1 MFTGFPE
8 ATIQFFLGLR
18 FNNNATY
25 FEEHK
30 EEYIRDVQA
39 PFYAFIEAMAPH
51 MREIDPSMEVRPAK
65 CLARIRRD
73 VRFTKDKSPF
83 RDHLW
88 LLFRR
93 AAEQREGSLMFWF
106 EVSPETTGW
115 GMGFWG
121 ENRPVFDLLRRRLAA
136 NPTAFQTVV
145 ESCKLNERGLVLGG
159 ESFKRLNVPEH
170 IPPNLTKWYTAKEI
184 YIHQSQTQLPWIYSP
199 DIVNRVAEDYAAM
212 LPLYKA
218 LHGLMEEVSNIP
230 DQM

>member
-8 ATIQFFLGLR
+8 ATIQFFLSLR
-18 FNNNATY
+18 FNNNISF

-30 EEYIRDVQA
+30 EEYLRDVQA
-39 PFYAFIEAMAPH
+39 PFYAFIEEMAPH
-51 MREIDPSMEVRPAK
+51 MRAIDESMEVRPAK

-93 AAEQREGSLMFWF
+93 AAEPRDGSLMFWF

-136 NPTAFQTVV
+136 NPAAFQSVL
-145 ESCKLNERGLVLGG
+145 ENCHLADRNLVMGG
-159 ESFKRLNVPEH
+159 ESFKRMAVPEQ
-170 IPPNLTKWYTAKEI
+170 IPPELIPFYTAKEL
-184 YIHQSQTQLPWIYSP
+184 YIHQSQTQFPWIYSP
-199 DIVNRVAEDYAAM
+199 DIIRRVAEDYEAM
-212 LPLYKA
+212 TPLYKA
-218 LHGLMEEVSNIP
+218 FRGLMEEVSNIP

>member
-8 ATIQFFLGLR
+8 ATIQFFLSLR
-18 FNNNATY
+18 FNNNVSF
-25 FEEHK
+25 FETHK
-30 EEYIRDVQA
+30 EEYLKDVQV
-39 PFYAFIEAMAPH
+39 PFYTFIAEIAPH
-51 MREIDPSMEVRPAK
+51 MRVIDESMEVRPAK

-93 AAEQREGSLMFWF
+93 AAEPRDGSLMFWF

-121 ENRPVFDLLRRRLAA
+121 ENRPVLDLLRRRLSA
-136 NPTAFQTVV
+136 NPAAFQNVL
-145 ESCKLNERGLVLGG
+145 ESCNLKDRGLVMGG
-159 ESFKRLNVPEH
+159 ESFKRMAVPEQ
-170 IPPNLTKWYTAKEI
+170 IPLELKPWYTTKEL

-199 DIVNRVAEDYAAM
+199 DIVRRVAEDYQAM
-212 LPLYKA
+212 IPLYKA
-218 LHGLMEEVSNIP
+218 LRSLMEEVSNIP
-230 DQM
+230 EQM